1 MFDAKLLSKIELV
14 LFDVDGT
21 LLNDDGQVGE
31 KTKLLI
37 EKLKKYGVSFSFASG
52 RLHSAL
58 LPLAEELDIQ
68 TPLISL
74 DGSII
79 KDALGTQFIH
89 QSFLKKKHIEKAIK
103 LSEKYLVNL
112 ALCHADAIY
121 FTESNSVIP
130 QLMDKFGAV
139 YTEVKSYNDLT
150 KDTLEIVF
158 AGDNK
163 AAVEFLRDKFS
174 FPFTFGCA
182 TSYFK
187 SHTYDEIYYLEV
199 RRTGSSKG
207 KAFLRL
213 LKYLKIKEDR
223 TAVIGDWYNDISLF
237 ETKALKIAMH
247 NSIAE
252 LKRMATYILK
262 KTNNEDGV
270 SDFLEA
276 LLKSK
281 K

>member
-1 MFDAKLLSKIELV
+1 MFDSKLLSKIELV
-14 LFDVDGT
+14 VFDVDGT
-21 LLNDDGQVGE
+21 LLNDNEQVGE
-31 KTKLLI
+31 RTKQLI
-37 EKLKKYGVSFSFASG
+37 EELKKYGVIFSFASG

-58 LPLAEELDIQ
+58 LPIAKELDIH

-79 KDALGTQFIH
+79 KSAFGKQFIH
-89 QSFLKKKHIEKAIK
+89 QSFLKKKHVEKAIK
-103 LSEKYLVNL
+103 LSEQYLVNL

-130 QLMDKFGAV
+130 QLMDKFGAL

-150 KDTLEIVF
+150 ADTLEIVF
-158 AGDNK
+158 AGDNR

-182 TSYFK
+182 ASYFK

-213 LKYLKIKEDR
+213 LNYLKIKEDR
-223 TAVIGDWYNDISLF
+223 AAVIGDWYNDISLF
-237 ETKALKIAMH
+237 ETKALKVAMQ

-252 LKRMATYILK
+252 LKRMASYILK